1 MSGLK
6 RSLDEASHDGDHEA
20 TAKPAS
26 PTTAASTTAS
36 SSSSSFRNVS
46 ACNRCRLRKNR
57 CDQRLPSCASCDK
70 AGVKCVGY
78 DPITKREIPRSYVY
92 YLETRVAYLETL
104 LQEHAIA
111 FNDAQD
117 FAPASTPTTADDGS
131 AHPRRVVPAVPHNN
145 ANGTGTAIGAAKQL
159 PALTP
164 EESDKYDRE
173 KLNKLVSNIGMVS
186 VQGASDPR
194 YLGSTSGISFA
205 RVVFA
210 AVKSSVS
217 GSSSERGSNRGAKV
231 TASAIDSGTSMRDSF
246 FGLQTKP
253 TIRQAPFP
261 DRELGSRLVELYFE
275 HANPQIPILHR
286 GEFMDMFERV
296 YASGERNRT
305 SRESYMLNI
314 VFAIGAGII
323 LGSSDTND
331 SPTSDGASPTRLRSS
346 PPSNKR
352 RRLAGQ
358 QHQPEEYHASAIV
371 HLENFLGSS
380 PAADRPDGFGGG
392 LEELQAVLLLAGFA
406 LLRPVAP
413 GLWYIVGVAVRLGV
427 DLGLHYEDGVGI
439 DGSDSDSQN
448 TSMLDVNNDASKDQA
463 TTGVSG
469 AKSAKI
475 DAKERG
481 RREWVRDLRRRLW
494 WCVYSLDRLV
504 STCVGRPFVSL
515 LSFRIYVLGRQLDNG

>member
-1 MSGLK
+1 
-6 RSLDEASHDGDHEA
+6 
-20 TAKPAS
+20 
-26 PTTAASTTAS
+26 
-36 SSSSSFRNVS
+36 
-46 ACNRCRLRKNR
+46 
-57 CDQRLPSCASCDK
+57 
-70 AGVKCVGY
+70 
-78 DPITKREIPRSYVY
+78 
-92 YLETRVAYLETL
+92 
-104 LQEHAIA
+104 
-111 FNDAQD
+111 
-117 FAPASTPTTADDGS
+117 
-131 AHPRRVVPAVPHNN
+131 
-145 ANGTGTAIGAAKQL
+145 
-159 PALTP
+159 
-164 EESDKYDRE
+164 
-173 KLNKLVSNIGMVS
+173 VSNIGMVS

-217 GSSSERGSNRGAKV
+217 GSSSERGSNRGGKATTNV
-231 TASAIDSGTSMRDSF
+231 VDSGTSMRDSF

-253 TIRQAPFP
+253 TIKQAPFP
-261 DRELGSRLVELYFE
+261 DRELGSRLAELYFE

-286 GEFMDMFERV
+286 GEFMELFDRV
-296 YASGERNRT
+296 YASGERHRT

-323 LGSSDTND
+323 LGSSDTED
-331 SPTSDGASPTRLRSS
+331 SPSSDPGRSPTKSRSS
-346 PPSNKR
+346 PPSHKK

-439 DGSDSDSQN
+439 DGSGSE
-448 TSMLDVNNDASKDQA
+448 DQA
-463 TTGVSG
+463 AGRPEFKAEGNGTAAG
-469 AKSAKI
+469 SASPTKI

-481 RREWVRDLRRRLW
+481 RRQWVRDLRRRLW

-504 STCVGRPFVSL
+504 STCVGRPFVSDFYASVARNFL
-515 LSFRIYVLGRQLDNG
+515 LMRWSLSIMPVILRQSWC

>member
-1 MSGLK
+1 
-6 RSLDEASHDGDHEA
+6 
-20 TAKPAS
+20 
-26 PTTAASTTAS
+26 
-36 SSSSSFRNVS
+36 
-46 ACNRCRLRKNR
+46 
-57 CDQRLPSCASCDK
+57 
-70 AGVKCVGY
+70 
-78 DPITKREIPRSYVY
+78 
-92 YLETRVAYLETL
+92 
-104 LQEHAIA
+104 
-111 FNDAQD
+111 
-117 FAPASTPTTADDGS
+117 
-131 AHPRRVVPAVPHNN
+131 
-145 ANGTGTAIGAAKQL
+145 
-159 PALTP
+159 
-164 EESDKYDRE
+164 
-173 KLNKLVSNIGMVS
+173 VSNIGMVS

-217 GSSSERGSNRGAKV
+217 GSSSERGSNRGGKAATTNAV
-231 TASAIDSGTSMRDSF
+231 DSGTSMRDSF

-253 TIRQAPFP
+253 TMRQAQFP
-261 DRELGSRLVELYFE
+261 DKELGGRLVELYFE
-275 HANPQIPILHR
+275 HANPQLPTLHR

-296 YASGERNRT
+296 YASGERHRT

-323 LGSSDTND
+323 LGSSDAED
-331 SPTSDGASPTRLRSS
+331 SPASDPGRSPAKSRSS
-346 PPSNKR
+346 PPSSKK
-352 RRLAGQ
+352 RRLAGH

-371 HLENFLGSS
+371 HLENFLSSS
-380 PAADRPDGFGGG
+380 PAADRPDGFGAG

-439 DGSDSDSQN
+439 DGAGAEDHTVGKPDTGPGS
-448 TSMLDVNNDASKDQA
+448 NDLSTAAGSPL
-463 TTGVSG
+463 
-469 AKSAKI
+469 KI

-504 STCVGRPFVSL
+504 STCVGRPFVSVL
-515 LSFRIYVLGRQLDNG
+515 RLRYTLHLSVAGPKTDTPAEAWPATAGASNAALRRSRVTSRICNQQLS

>member
-1 MSGLK
+1 
-6 RSLDEASHDGDHEA
+6 
-20 TAKPAS
+20 
-26 PTTAASTTAS
+26 
-36 SSSSSFRNVS
+36 
-46 ACNRCRLRKNR
+46 
-57 CDQRLPSCASCDK
+57 
-70 AGVKCVGY
+70 
-78 DPITKREIPRSYVY
+78 
-92 YLETRVAYLETL
+92 
-104 LQEHAIA
+104 
-111 FNDAQD
+111 
-117 FAPASTPTTADDGS
+117 
-131 AHPRRVVPAVPHNN
+131 
-145 ANGTGTAIGAAKQL
+145 
-159 PALTP
+159 
-164 EESDKYDRE
+164 
-173 KLNKLVSNIGMVS
+173 MVS

-231 TASAIDSGTSMRDSF
+231 TASVVDSGTSMRDSF

-323 LGSSDTND
+323 LGSSDTD
-331 SPTSDGASPTRLRSS
+331 GSPTPDNASPTKMRSS

-352 RRLAGQ
+352 RRLAGH

-439 DGSDSDSQN
+439 DGQDFESQN
-448 TSMLDVNNDASKDQA
+448 TSMMDVKNESNEDQA
-463 TTGVSG
+463 TTGPSG

-515 LSFRIYVLGRQLDNG
+515 HFFSPTGWVSYRDPGC